1 MHGKGDVLQVDISK
15 VERHAQ
21 VHDDILKGKG
31 LSLNESQDLEIRPT
45 IGSWG
50 TGLADI

>member
-21 VHDDILKGKG
+21 VHDDILQGMG
-31 LSLNESQDLEIRPT
+31 LSVNESQYFEFRPT